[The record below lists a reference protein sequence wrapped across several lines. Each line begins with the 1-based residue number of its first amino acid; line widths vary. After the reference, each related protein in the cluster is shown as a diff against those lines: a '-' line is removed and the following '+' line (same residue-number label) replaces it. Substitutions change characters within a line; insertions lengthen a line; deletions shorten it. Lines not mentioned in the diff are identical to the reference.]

1 MPPTF
6 YALLKNFLRAATKQ
20 ATESN
25 TKRLQDKRNIE
36 STIPAVGL
44 QVDSEIDLS
53 TRNGTPGCLSTV
65 VILTLSN
72 RVLINKTVINRDF
85 LSTDNKKSL
94 LRTRLRIREPLVV
107 GKLGQGIYIVHN
119 KKFI

>member
-36 STIPAVGL
+36 PTIHAVGL

-53 TRNGTPGCLSTV
+53 TRNAAPGCLSTV
-65 VILTLSN
+65 VIN
-72 RVLINKTVINRDF
+72 VIKSGAHQRD
-85 LSTDNKKSL
+85 
-94 LRTRLRIREPLVV
+94 RYQQRPLVNMV
-107 GKLGQGIYIVHN
+107 DSR
-119 KKFI
+119 